1 MLWCGYSRAGPFR
14 FTASFPER
22 GAEDKAA
29 MPRDGAIV
37 FGDLIG
43 KFDMLR
49 IECATQGVIQAPRLE
64 PANHDALNTE
74 LAFPRL
80 SANRTYV
87 GHQRIDTNVE
97 SPGGL
102 SPPGAP
108 R

>member
-1 MLWCGYSRAGPFR
+1 
-14 FTASFPER
+14 
-22 GAEDKAA
+22 

-64 PANHDALNTE
+64 PANLDALNTE

-80 SANRTYV
+80 SANRTYH
-87 GHQRIDTNVE
+87 GIAKATRLTRMRHQSGRPSATT
-97 SPGGL
+97 L
-102 SPPGAP
+102 RAP
-108 R
+108 

>member
-64 PANHDALNTE
+64 PANLDALNTE

-87 GHQRIDTNVE
+87 GHQRIDTND
-97 SPGGL
+97 P
-102 SPPGAP
+102 
-108 R
+108 